1 MVDRAAPASSHNLGE
16 SANRI
21 SRFSNL
27 RSAGTAL
34 AEKLR
39 DLDLSDVVVL
49 AIARGGVPAGH
60 EVATQLGLL
69 WDLILIKRLFAPN
82 GPDDVLCAVSIA
94 GTTVIDEK
102 IDIPVNPS
110 TPREFYLAQALNE
123 FEQAEK
129 VCRGDRSPIDVTEKK
144 IILVDCGMHTGST
157 MKAAVRAL
165 RRLNPARITAAV
177 PVVSPE
183 SCALIEPLVDE
194 LVCLARPDPFVHTGM
209 WYEDLQRPADEQIP
223 GLLGGIKKA
232 EA

>member
-1 MVDRAAPASSHNLGE
+1 MVDRAVLASSHNLGK

-27 RSAGTAL
+27 RSGGTAL
-34 AEKLR
+34 AARLR
-39 DLDLSDVVVL
+39 DLDLNNVLVL

-82 GPDDVLCAVSIA
+82 GPEDVLCAVSIA

-102 IDIPVNPS
+102 IDIPVTPS
-110 TPREFYLAQALNE
+110 TPREFYLVQALNE
-123 FEQAEK
+123 LEQAEK
-129 VCRGDRSPIDVTEKK
+129 VCRGDRSPIDVTEKR

-157 MKAAVRAL
+157 MKVAVRAL

-209 WYEDLQRPADEQIP
+209 WYEDLQRPADDKIA
-223 GLLGGIKKA
+223 GLLGANKKA
-232 EA
+232 ED